1 MGAADPVEEDAG
13 EFGNKLIH
21 SLEKEYRRITGGL
34 NKKLDYIS
42 NDLKKATN
50 IQKIGASKFDNL
62 GDASLEEL

>member
-1 MGAADPVEEDAG
+1 MKE
-13 EFGNKLIH
+13 
-21 SLEKEYRRITGGL
+21 LEKEYRRITGGL

-50 IQKIGASKFDNL
+50 IQKIGGSKFDNY